1 MCGTAHEVTMQSVT
15 SKHMLV
21 IVVIGACRGRAA
33 RGAPV
38 LF

>member
-1 MCGTAHEVTMQSVT
+1 VTMQSIT
-15 SKHMLV
+15 SKHTLV

>member
-1 MCGTAHEVTMQSVT
+1 VT

-38 LF
+38 SF